1 MQRTHDLRRRALFA
15 AALFTVIAA
24 TLGAHGQT
32 LPATPPTALPG
43 QTTPG
48 QTVPGQPT
56 PGQTTPGQTTPDTPA
71 AVIPPPNPAHHAD
84 VLYSNGQLQVR
95 ADNSSL
101 NQILRSISHLTG
113 LKITGGV
120 EEQRVFGN
128 YGPGPLSTVLATLI
142 DGTGSNIL
150 LLGGGAKTPPELI
163 LTSRSGGPEPPSPD
177 SPAYAMYD
185 DSSDVHTPVSAP
197 HTESPPAQPQT
208 PAISGSGS
216 ISPPANHGNTPPPAA
231 TPAAPSASTPSKTLT
246 PEMVEQQLIQ
256 MQAQQDLKKRQL
268 DEKIQQQQ
276 IDQQKKLQKVKPQ
289 NPPSQPP
296 ASSNPQ

>member
-1 MQRTHDLRRRALFA
+1 MQQTHDLRRKACIA
-15 AALFTVIAA
+15 GALFTVVAA
-24 TLGAHGQT
+24 SLGAHGQT

-48 QTVPGQPT
+48 A
-56 PGQTTPGQTTPDTPA
+56 PA
-71 AVIPPPNPAHHAD
+71 AVTPPPNPPHHAE
-84 VLYSNGQLQVR
+84 VLYANGQLQVR

-142 DGTGSNIL
+142 DGTGANIL
-150 LLGGGAKTPPELI
+150 LLGGNAQTPPELI
-163 LTSRSGGPEPPSPD
+163 LTSRSGGPEPPGPD
-177 SPAYAMYD
+177 SAVYAMYD
-185 DSSDVHTPVSAP
+185 DSNDHEATV
-197 HTESPPAQPQT
+197 
-208 PAISGSGS
+208 
-216 ISPPANHGNTPPPAA
+216 PPPAPRTESLSTQPHVNVA
-231 TPAAPSASTPSKTLT
+231 PPTGAPAAPSASTPAKTLT
-246 PEMVEQQLIQ
+246 PEMVEQELLQ

-276 IDQQKKLQKVKPQ
+276 IDQQKKLQNVKPQ

-296 ASSNPQ
+296 ASSNPQQ